1 MIEISPTLLDDYCP
15 KQICGVDDYSGPT
28 IIRDNRDNRY
38 VAILIFMI
46 LTDLAG
52 TRLTGVQT
60 LFLFQIENHSINN
73 KSPKYKQDASQHPDF
88 NGCESFGFGRVCVDV
103 IEDVDEDKE
112 DSDEDGHSTRNT
124 LRRHQEADPRDY
136 DEHTRGEVVG
146 DDVVGHLTMQ
156 YQLESSHRIIAW
168 KFKI

>member
-1 MIEISPTLLDDYCP
+1 MIEISPTPLDDYCP

-73 KSPKYKQDASQHPDF
+73 KSPKYKQDASQHPDL
-88 NGCESFGFGRVCVDV
+88 NGRESFGFGRVCVDV

-112 DSDEDGHSTRNT
+112 EGDEQSHAARYNVWRN
-124 LRRHQEADPRDY
+124 QEGYP
-136 DEHTRGEVVG
+136 
-146 DDVVGHLTMQ
+146 
-156 YQLESSHRIIAW
+156 
-168 KFKI
+168 